1 MIAYP
6 LKKKKKRKENRERS
20 ISLAKIT
27 NNNTFGRRV
36 RNISRLTT
44 VHPHYNPGKQNSLVR
59 QNCNHSLTEKK
70 KKKKERKK
78 EKKIFRPRTVE
89 PNFSPPVYGLAEMRV
104 RVYVSITNPAPCKWP
119 FKFTGPSATQG
130 VTSLIE
136 LVPVWPA
143 ERERETGHV

>member
-1 MIAYP
+1 MV
-6 LKKKKKRKENRERS
+6 NRE
-20 ISLAKIT
+20 
-27 NNNTFGRRV
+27 
-36 RNISRLTT
+36 
-44 VHPHYNPGKQNSLVR
+44 
-59 QNCNHSLTEKK
+59 
-70 KKKKERKK
+70 
-78 EKKIFRPRTVE
+78 IFRPRTVE

-143 ERERETGHV
+143 ERERDRARLIRLSENFECPGNFALSPQTFYRPPRRFSTILSLYIYIFFFLLYFRREGIEKRDAEGKESRWICI